1 MFCRYKSIKTTLKM
15 GQDDKKTEAIIEELR
30 SSIIKKVDAI
40 KERIL
45 LNRGSQQSDYLQI
58 LLMVDDELD
67 DVLLNWESES
77 LSAVSFDD
85 DDDDY

>member
-1 MFCRYKSIKTTLKM
+1 MAK
-15 GQDDKKTEAIIEELR
+15 DANDKKTEAVIEELR
-30 SSIIKKVDAI
+30 SSILKKTEAI

-45 LNRGSQQSDYLQI
+45 LSRGAQQPDYLQI
-58 LLMVDDELD
+58 LLMIDDELD

-77 LSAVSFDD
+77 LSAISFDD

>member
-1 MFCRYKSIKTTLKM
+1 M

-85 DDDDY
+85 DDDDDY

>member
-1 MFCRYKSIKTTLKM
+1 MAKDTN
-15 GQDDKKTEAIIEELR
+15 DKKTEAVVEELR
-30 SSIIKKVDAI
+30 SSILKKTEAI

-45 LNRGSQQSDYLQI
+45 LSRGAQQSDYLQI

-77 LSAVSFDD
+77 LSAISFDD
-85 DDDDY
+85 DDDDDY

>member
-1 MFCRYKSIKTTLKM
+1 MEYNIRTKPEQVSNK
-15 GQDDKKTEAIIEELR
+15 DNSEAIKEELK
-30 SSIIKKVDAI
+30 SSIIKKADAI

-45 LNRGSQQSDYLQI
+45 LGRGSQQSDYLQI

-85 DDDDY
+85 DDDY

>member
-1 MFCRYKSIKTTLKM
+1 M

-40 KERIL
+40 KERIQ

-77 LSAVSFDD
+77 LSAISFDD
-85 DDDDY
+85 DDDY

>member
-1 MFCRYKSIKTTLKM
+1 MAK
-15 GQDDKKTEAIIEELR
+15 DANDKKTEAVIEELR
-30 SSIIKKVDAI
+30 SSILKKTEAI

-45 LNRGSQQSDYLQI
+45 LSRGAQQPDYLQI

-77 LSAVSFDD
+77 LSAISFDD

>member
-1 MFCRYKSIKTTLKM
+1 MAKDTN
-15 GQDDKKTEAIIEELR
+15 DKKTEAVIEELR
-30 SSIIKKVDAI
+30 SSILKKTEAI

-45 LNRGSQQSDYLQI
+45 LSRGAQQPDYLQI
-58 LLMVDDELD
+58 LLMIDDELD

-77 LSAVSFDD
+77 LSAISFDD

>member
-1 MFCRYKSIKTTLKM
+1 MAKDTN
-15 GQDDKKTEAIIEELR
+15 DKKTEAVIEELR
-30 SSIIKKVDAI
+30 SSILKKTEAI

-45 LNRGSQQSDYLQI
+45 LSRGAQQPDYLQI

-77 LSAVSFDD
+77 LSAISFDD

>member
-1 MFCRYKSIKTTLKM
+1 MAKDTS
-15 GQDDKKTEAIIEELR
+15 DKKTEAVVEELR
-30 SSIIKKVDAI
+30 SSILKKTEAI

-45 LNRGSQQSDYLQI
+45 LSRGAQQSDYLQI

-77 LSAVSFDD
+77 LSAISFDD
-85 DDDDY
+85 DDDY

>member
-1 MFCRYKSIKTTLKM
+1 MDNK
-15 GQDDKKTEAIIEELR
+15 DKKTEAIIEELR
-30 SSIIKKVDAI
+30 SSIIKKADAI

-45 LNRGSQQSDYLQI
+45 LSRGAQQSDYLQI

-77 LSAVSFDD
+77 LSAISFDD
-85 DDDDY
+85 DEDY

>member
-1 MFCRYKSIKTTLKM
+1 MAKDSN
-15 GQDDKKTEAIIEELR
+15 DKKTGAVIEELR
-30 SSIIKKVDAI
+30 SSILKKTEAI

-45 LNRGSQQSDYLQI
+45 LSRGAQQPDYLQI

-77 LSAVSFDD
+77 LSAISFDD